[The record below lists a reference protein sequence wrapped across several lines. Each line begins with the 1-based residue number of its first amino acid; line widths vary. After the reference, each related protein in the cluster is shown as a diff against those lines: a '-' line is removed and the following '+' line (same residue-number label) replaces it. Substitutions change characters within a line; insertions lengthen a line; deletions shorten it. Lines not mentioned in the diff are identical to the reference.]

1 MPRGGSHQ
9 PDGYSPHKLSDGRVL
24 KILKSTNS
32 KTLYFKVVENHEGK
46 FYPKISV
53 TTAQGTKKYKMI
65 GAGSPTARKAGIVLA
80 KYEDNPWAL
89 PEAPPR
95 KPPAPKDEEQVMHDR
110 LDKLT
115 AEANSLVARLY
126 PVETRAPEAEFSEV
140 SPGVWMVSVDATEGA
155 AAGARSVSSEHF
167 HM

>member
-1 MPRGGSHQ
+1 MPRGGSHR
-9 PDGYSPHKLSDGRVL
+9 PDGYSPLKLSDGRVL

-32 KTLYFKVVENHEGK
+32 KTLYFKVVENHDGK
-46 FYPKISV
+46 FYPKISIK
-53 TTAQGTKKYKMI
+53 TTEGKTKYKII
-65 GAGSPTARKAGIVLA
+65 GAGSKSAREAGIVLA
-80 KYEDNPWAL
+80 QYEDKPWPL

-115 AEANSLVARLY
+115 AEANSLMARLY